1 MKRVI
6 SWILAVALLAVIGG
20 FLLVT
25 YQQADR
31 LVHYPLEDRTPAT
44 KQPQDFDLQVEEVV
58 LLNPDAQRLHGYFW
72 PSTNGAFVM
81 LQHGFKANRSY
92 MLEEAK
98 LLQDAG
104 YGILVTSVRA
114 HDLNDG
120 NAITFGVRE
129 MDDLN
134 TWYNYLT
141 KEQSAKKGKVGL
153 LGNSMGASMAIEYAA
168 LNQDIAAVVAVSA
181 FSSLQ
186 DTINVSV
193 EYFTG
198 LPAFPFALMISLWA
212 EVILGLN
219 AKEVN
224 ATEAAAK
231 LCNTPLFIMQGG
243 QDIVVSVGSGQWI
256 YDAACGDKELWFEED
271 LGHTKFDT
279 KKPDEFKRR
288 VIGFFDKY
296 LLQSAS

>member
-6 SWILAVALLAVIGG
+6 SWVLAVVLLVVIGG

-25 YQQADR
+25 YQQADH
-31 LVHYPLEDRTPAT
+31 LVHYPLETRTSAT
-44 KQPQDFDLQVEEVV
+44 KQPQDFDLQVQEVV
-58 LLNPDAQRLHGYFW
+58 LLNSDRQKLHGYFW
-72 PSTNGAFVM
+72 PSANGAFVM
-81 LQHGFKANRSY
+81 LQHGFKADRSY

-104 YGILVTSVRA
+104 YGILVTSVRS

-120 NAITFGVRE
+120 DEITFGVRE

-134 TWYNYLT
+134 TWYTYLT
-141 KEQSAKKGKVGL
+141 NEQGAEKGKVGL
-153 LGNSMGASMAIEYAA
+153 LGNSMGGSMAIEYAA

-193 EYFTG
+193 VYFTG
-198 LPAFPFALMISLWA
+198 LPAFPFAPMISYWA
-212 EVILGLN
+212 ESILDLDVE
-219 AKEVN
+219 EVN
-224 ATEAAAK
+224 ATKAAAK
-231 LCNTPLFIMQGG
+231 LCNTPLFVMQGG

-271 LGHTKFDT
+271 IGHTKFDT

-288 VIGFFDKY
+288 VIAFFDKA
-296 LLQSAS
+296 LL

>member
-6 SWILAVALLAVIGG
+6 SWVLAVVLLVVIGG

-25 YQQADR
+25 YQQADH
-31 LVHYPLEDRTPAT
+31 LVHYPLETRTPAT
-44 KQPQDFDLQVEEVV
+44 KQPKDFDLQVQEVV
-58 LLNPDAQRLHGYFW
+58 LLNSDGQKLHGYFW
-72 PSTNGAFVM
+72 PSANGAFVM
-81 LQHGFKANRSY
+81 LQHGFKADRSY

-104 YGILVTSVRA
+104 YGILVTSVRS

-120 NAITFGVRE
+120 NEITFGERE

-134 TWYNYLT
+134 TWYTYLT
-141 KEQSAKKGKVGL
+141 NEQGAEKGKVGL
-153 LGNSMGASMAIEYAA
+153 LGNSMGGSMAIEYAA

-193 EYFTG
+193 VYFTG
-198 LPAFPFALMISLWA
+198 LPAFPFAPMISYWA
-212 EVILGLN
+212 ESILDLDVE
-219 AKEVN
+219 EVN
-224 ATEAAAK
+224 ATKAAAK
-231 LCNTPLFIMQGG
+231 LCNTPLFVMQGG
-243 QDIVVSVGSGQWI
+243 QDIVVSVASGQWI

-288 VIGFFDKY
+288 VIAFFDKA
-296 LLQSAS
+296 LL

>member
-1 MKRVI
+1 MRRVI
-6 SWILAVALLAVIGG
+6 SWVLAVVLLVVIGG

-25 YQQADR
+25 YQQADH
-31 LVHYPLEDRTPAT
+31 LVHYPLETRTPAT
-44 KQPQDFDLQVEEVV
+44 KQPQDFDLQVQEVV
-58 LLNPDAQRLHGYFW
+58 LLNSDGQKLHGYFW
-72 PSTNGAFVM
+72 PSANGAFVM
-81 LQHGFKANRSY
+81 LQHGFKADRSY

-104 YGILVTSVRA
+104 YGILVASVRS

-120 NAITFGVRE
+120 NEITFGMRE

-134 TWYNYLT
+134 TWYTYLT
-141 KEQSAKKGKVGL
+141 NEQGAEKGKVGL
-153 LGNSMGASMAIEYAA
+153 LGNSMGGSMAIEYAA

-193 EYFTG
+193 VYFTG
-198 LPAFPFALMISLWA
+198 LPAFPFAPMISYWA
-212 EVILGLN
+212 ESILDLDVE
-219 AKEVN
+219 EVN
-224 ATEAAAK
+224 ATKAAAK
-231 LCNTPLFIMQGG
+231 LCNTPLFVMQGG
-243 QDIVVSVGSGQWI
+243 QDIVVSVASGQWI

-288 VIGFFDKY
+288 VIAFFNKA
-296 LLQSAS
+296 LL

>member
-6 SWILAVALLAVIGG
+6 SWVLAVVLLVVIGG

-25 YQQADR
+25 YQQADH
-31 LVHYPLEDRTPAT
+31 LVHYPLETRTPAT
-44 KQPQDFDLQVEEVV
+44 KQPKDFDLQVQEVV
-58 LLNPDAQRLHGYFW
+58 LLNSDGQKLHGYFW
-72 PSTNGAFVM
+72 PSANGAFVM
-81 LQHGFKANRSY
+81 LQHGFKADRSY

-104 YGILVTSVRA
+104 YGILVTSVRS

-120 NAITFGVRE
+120 NEITFGVRE

-134 TWYNYLT
+134 TWYTYLT
-141 KEQSAKKGKVGL
+141 NEQGAEKGKVGL
-153 LGNSMGASMAIEYAA
+153 LGNSMGGSMAIEYAA

-193 EYFTG
+193 VYFTG
-198 LPAFPFALMISLWA
+198 LPAFPFAPMISYWA
-212 EVILGLN
+212 ESILDLDVE
-219 AKEVN
+219 EVN
-224 ATEAAAK
+224 ATKAAAK
-231 LCNTPLFIMQGG
+231 LCNTPLFVMQGG
-243 QDIVVSVGSGQWI
+243 QDIVVSVASGQWI

-288 VIGFFDKY
+288 VIAFFDKA
-296 LLQSAS
+296 LL

>member
-6 SWILAVALLAVIGG
+6 SWVLAVVLLVVIGG
-20 FLLVT
+20 FLLVA
-25 YQQADR
+25 YQQADH
-31 LVHYPLEDRTPAT
+31 LVHYPLDERPPVTR
-44 KQPQDFDLQVEEVV
+44 QPQDFDLQVQEVV
-58 LLNPDAQRLHGYFW
+58 LFNAIGQKLHGYF
-72 PSTNGAFVM
+72 SASANGAYVM
-81 LQHGFKANRSY
+81 LQHGFKDNRGT
-92 MLEEAK
+92 MFEEAK

-104 YGILVTSVRA
+104 FGILVTSVRS

-120 NAITFGVRE
+120 DEITFGVRE
-129 MDDLN
+129 MDDIH

-141 KEQSAKKGKVGL
+141 GIHGAEPRKVGL

-168 LNQDIAAVVAVSA
+168 FNQDVAAVVAVSA

-193 EYFTG
+193 VYFTG
-198 LPAFPFALMISLWA
+198 LPAFPFAPMISYWA
-212 EVILGLN
+212 ESILDLDV
-219 AKEVN
+219 EQVN
-224 ATEAAAK
+224 ATKAAAK

-243 QDIVVSVGSGQWI
+243 EDVAVSVGSGQWI

-288 VIGFFDKY
+288 VIAFFNKT
-296 LLQSAS
+296 LL

>member
-6 SWILAVALLAVIGG
+6 SWVLAVVFLVVIGG

-25 YQQADR
+25 YQQADH
-31 LVHYPLEDRTPAT
+31 LVHYPLETRTPAT
-44 KQPQDFDLQVEEVV
+44 KQPQDFDLQVQEVV
-58 LLNPDAQRLHGYFW
+58 LLNDNGQKLYGYFW
-72 PSTNGAFVM
+72 PSANDAFVM
-81 LQHGFKANRSY
+81 LQHGFKDNRSS
-92 MLEEAK
+92 MFEEAK

-104 YGILVTSVRA
+104 YGILVSSVRS

-120 NAITFGVRE
+120 DEITFGVRE

-141 KEQSAKKGKVGL
+141 NVQGAKPRKVGL
-153 LGNSMGASMAIEYAA
+153 LGNSMGGAMAIEYAA

-198 LPAFPFALMISLWA
+198 LPAFPFASMISLWA
-212 EVILGLN
+212 EVILGLD
-219 AKEVN
+219 AEQVN
-224 ATEAAAK
+224 ATKAAVK
-231 LCNTPLFIMQGG
+231 LCNTPLLIMQGG
-243 QDIVVSVGSGQWI
+243 ADVVVSVGSGQWI

-288 VIGFFDKY
+288 VIAFFNKA
-296 LLQSAS
+296 LL